1 MTYCINKSI
10 KVNINNI
17 CIHCAESKDT
27 NYRKVE
33 DKKPE
38 HASLANDEASSPYLG
53 INSFSSGFTNTKQCT
68 TRNGET
74 SCKEEQDITK
84 SPCQGFSIGGNC
96 NGQNDAIVQNTRKS
110 PQFGG
115 NEFQMD
121 HFSDPN
127 QRFGLNRVSPPSL
140 GEDGK
145 NQIRERTTIASTT
158 TMTTSTTTSS
168 QEKNEVAT
176 MSPELQEMRDHIMEM
191 NAHDLRDAIMDPM
204 MLGTYNLNFDVVNFN
219 INDLL
224 LRFLEITK
232 S

>member
-1 MTYCINKSI
+1 MYLS
-10 KVNINNI
+10 KVYQIDI
-17 CIHCAESKDT
+17 YIHYTESKDS
-27 NYRKVE
+27 NHRKVDE
-33 DKKPE
+33 EQTKLAP
-38 HASLANDEASSPYLG
+38 LANDEASSPYLG
-53 INSFSSGFTNTKQCT
+53 INSFSNGFTNTKQCT

-74 SCKEEQDITK
+74 SCKEEKDIVK

-96 NGQNDAIVQNTRKS
+96 NGQNDAIVQNTRKP

-115 NEFQMD
+115 NEFQMG

-145 NQIRERTTIASTT
+145 NQIRQRTTIASTT
-158 TMTTSTTTSS
+158 TMTTSTTTSN
-168 QEKNEVAT
+168 QENNEVAT

-204 MLGTYNLNFDVVNFN
+204 MLGTYDLNFDFVSFN
-219 INDLL
+219 MNDIV
-224 LRFLEITK
+224 EIT
-232 S
+232 